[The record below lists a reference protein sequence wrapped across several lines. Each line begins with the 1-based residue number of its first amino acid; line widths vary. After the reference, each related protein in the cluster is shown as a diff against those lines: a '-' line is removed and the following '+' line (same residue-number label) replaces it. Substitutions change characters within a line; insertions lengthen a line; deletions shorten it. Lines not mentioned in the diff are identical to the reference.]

1 MTRLKFG
8 VVLITTL
15 FLFSGC
21 ERPKEPAEEN
31 RNSKFLGFIGSDSL
45 STDFV
50 FSEGD
55 PIVLNL
61 EQSQVDA
68 KIKLSD
74 LITDYRMLSL
84 KNWEGGVVGDIDK
97 ILLSDSLV
105 FILDQYI
112 FNSLQI
118 FDLFTGEQVVQ
129 FIPTGEGPGEMKS
142 ITEFDL
148 DIVNRKI
155 LIYDNSLAK
164 VLYFSFEG
172 DFLYEKRLPI
182 RAHSFKI
189 FSGNQ
194 LLFSSFNNGNDHLGK
209 TAESDLFLL
218 DSNFIIQN
226 TYKYPKINQMLS
238 DFVPRDVIREN
249 GGVVTYFPRF
259 ANELLQIDIEKNT
272 ISPILQV
279 DLESRG
285 LSNKDLKDVGPDFI
299 SERKEDQKFYGFGQH
314 FDTPNW
320 TAMKFNRFGGTELHV
335 YYNKIT
341 GEVIS
346 GTGFEYDFEDL
357 IFYSF
362 PLICADQLCVS
373 FIKLGNTQ
381 YKDYEEFFKKMEG
394 SGREFTKVK
403 KFLESV
409 EDFEQPVLLIFKLK
423 D

>member
-182 RAHSFKI
+182 RAHSFRI

-194 LLFSSFNNGNDHLGK
+194 LLFSSYNNGNDHLGK

>member
-148 DIVNRKI
+148 DKVNRRI

-164 VLYFSFEG
+164 V
-172 DFLYEKRLPI
+172 
-182 RAHSFKI
+182 
-189 FSGNQ
+189 
-194 LLFSSFNNGNDHLGK
+194 
-209 TAESDLFLL
+209 
-218 DSNFIIQN
+218 
-226 TYKYPKINQMLS
+226 
-238 DFVPRDVIREN
+238 
-249 GGVVTYFPRF
+249 
-259 ANELLQIDIEKNT
+259 
-272 ISPILQV
+272 
-279 DLESRG
+279 
-285 LSNKDLKDVGPDFI
+285 
-299 SERKEDQKFYGFGQH
+299 
-314 FDTPNW
+314 
-320 TAMKFNRFGGTELHV
+320 
-335 YYNKIT
+335 
-341 GEVIS
+341 
-346 GTGFEYDFEDL
+346 
-357 IFYSF
+357 
-362 PLICADQLCVS
+362 
-373 FIKLGNTQ
+373 
-381 YKDYEEFFKKMEG
+381 
-394 SGREFTKVK
+394 
-403 KFLESV
+403 
-409 EDFEQPVLLIFKLK
+409 PVFQF
-423 D
+423 

>member
-182 RAHSFKI
+182 RAHSFRI

-209 TAESDLFLL
+209 TSESDLFLL

>member
-182 RAHSFKI
+182 RAHSFRI